1 MSNIQNDFVNE
12 KANDE
17 NWSVTPLK
25 YLAKVQTGN
34 TPKNNKEDLFVN
46 SDGLEWIKT
55 DNLNFNNC
63 ITKAKQ
69 QINRKYISEAR
80 IAQQGNILVSCIGD
94 IGKIG
99 YANKEVAYN
108 QQINAVIFNN
118 QIYWKFGL
126 YFLMCQKEQ
135 HEYFSHGNVL
145 KILNTENQKKVK
157 IKHPKDI
164 KLQKDI
170 VNKLDAIIEK
180 VDSIIIQTKQS
191 IDELKKYKQ
200 SLIIEVVTKGLDKNV
215 EMKDSGI
222 EWIGEIPKD
231 WSIVKINKV
240 AKIKN
245 GKEVSTETGV
255 IPVYGS
261 GGVFKYTDD
270 FLYEGE
276 SVLFGRK
283 GTIGKPIYTNSKI
296 WTVDTMF
303 YTEIKNTIIAK
314 LFYYFLTAFPW
325 SIYETKTALPSIV
338 GGEIEQSKILLPN
351 KKTQQ
356 EIVNYLDEKTEAI
369 DNIVESKY
377 ILIREYESY
386 KKSLIY
392 EYVTGKKEVGEEV
405 E

>member
-1 MSNIQNDFVNE
+1 MSNTNKIVNDIPDDWKFLKNKYIFEKRKEKVNE
-12 KANDE
+12 NYRNFQLLSLTTKGVRKKDIETTGGKLPESFNTYQRVYKKDLILCLFDLDVSAVFSGLSNFDGMITSAYDVFKVKKGFNE
-17 NWSVTPLK
+17 EFLK
-25 YLAKVQTGN
+25 YLF
-34 TPKNNKEDLFVN
+34 DLYKYDRYYIQY
-46 SDGLEWIKT
+46 SKSLRKT
-55 DNLNFNNC
+55 
-63 ITKAKQ
+63 I
-69 QINRKYISEAR
+69 
-80 IAQQGNILVSCIGD
+80 
-94 IGKIG
+94 
-99 YANKEVAYN
+99 
-108 QQINAVIFNN
+108 
-118 QIYWKFGL
+118 
-126 YFLMCQKEQ
+126 
-135 HEYFSHGNVL
+135 
-145 KILNTENQKKVK
+145 NTENFLSIATLVPPFQTQQKIANLLAKK
-157 IKHPKDI
+157 ISRIDK
-164 KLQKDI
+164 
-170 VNKLDAIIEK
+170 IIEETNT
-180 VDSIIIQTKQS
+180 SIE
-191 IDELKKYKQ
+191 ELKKYKQ
-200 SLIIEVVTKGLDKNV
+200 SLITEVVTKGLNKNV

-261 GGVFKYTDD
+261 GGIFKYTDD

>member
-1 MSNIQNDFVNE
+1 MKDSGVEWIGEIPINVKIIKLKSISNIINGYAFKSEMFTD
-12 KANDE
+12 DE
-17 NWSVTPLK
+17 NELNVITISSFDNQKILPEKLSYSVEKKDFSK
-25 YLAKVQTGN
+25 YLLQENDILIAMSGGTVG
-34 TPKNNKEDLFVN
+34 KNVLVRNIRKNMYINQRV
-46 SDGLEWIKT
+46 
-55 DNLNFNNC
+55 C
-63 ITKAKQ
+63 ILRSQ
-69 QINRKYISEAR
+69 YYKYISYWINSDSFKEYTLLNS
-80 IAQQGNILVSCIGD
+80 IGSAQPNISSTQLNEFD
-94 IGKIG
+94 IPWSNEVEKVVDILDEKI
-99 YANKEVAYN
+99 
-108 QQINAVIFNN
+108 
-118 QIYWKFGL
+118 
-126 YFLMCQKEQ
+126 
-135 HEYFSHGNVL
+135 S
-145 KILNTENQKKVK
+145 
-157 IKHPKDI
+157 
-164 KLQKDI
+164 
-170 VNKLDAIIEK
+170 IIEDIIVK
-180 VDSIIIQTKQS
+180 TKNSIE
-191 IDELKKYKQ
+191 ELKKYKQ
-200 SLIIEVVTKGLDKNV
+200 SLITEVVTKGLDKNV

-261 GGVFKYTDD
+261 GGIFKYTDD

>member
-1 MSNIQNDFVNE
+1 MSREMKDSGVEWIGEIPKLWEVKKLGSLYKKRNEKVSDIDYQPLSVTKNGILPQLETAAKSNNHENRKLVLKDDFVINSRADRKMSSGTSSYDGSVSLINHVLYSEIMNPQYTNYLLKNYSFAEEFYRWGSGIVDDLWSTNWDKMKKINIPIPSRAEQIKIAQEIDAKISVISNILTE
-12 KANDE
+12 TRESIE
-17 NWSVTPLK
+17 N
-25 YLAKVQTGN
+25 
-34 TPKNNKEDLFVN
+34 
-46 SDGLEWIKT
+46 
-55 DNLNFNNC
+55 
-63 ITKAKQ
+63 
-69 QINRKYISEAR
+69 
-80 IAQQGNILVSCIGD
+80 
-94 IGKIG
+94 
-99 YANKEVAYN
+99 
-108 QQINAVIFNN
+108 
-118 QIYWKFGL
+118 
-126 YFLMCQKEQ
+126 
-135 HEYFSHGNVL
+135 
-145 KILNTENQKKVK
+145 
-157 IKHPKDI
+157 
-164 KLQKDI
+164 
-170 VNKLDAIIEK
+170 
-180 VDSIIIQTKQS
+180 
-191 IDELKKYKQ
+191 LKKYKQ
-200 SLIIEVVTKGLDKNV
+200 SLITEVVTKGLDKNV

-261 GGVFKYTDD
+261 GGIFKYTDD